1 MYILTRLKDTLK
13 IEPTDFGK
21 DTETA
26 LKHEIN
32 RKYTNK
38 VLPNVGLCVAMFEI
52 DDCSEGIILQG
63 DGSIF
68 YKVIFRMVVFK
79 PFADEILLGKV
90 SKSSRDGVKFSL
102 NFFDDCWIPHWRLP
116 PNTAFDPTRS
126 EWYWVPEAED
136 DEGNPVNLAKVP
148 EDERFYI
155 IAGETIRVRI
165 TSESF
170 NDTTPKSAPKPPPP
184 TQGPTG
190 PTGAGTGAPDT
201 YADAHAQAAASAP
214 AGPPAYSIEASIQE
228 QGLGLLNW
236 WIVPEQEDGAE
247 GEAGAEENGD
257 ASEME
262 E

>member
-1 MYILTRLKDTLK
+1 M
-13 IEPTDFGK
+13 
-21 DTETA
+21 
-26 LKHEIN
+26 
-32 RKYTNK
+32 
-38 VLPNVGLCVAMFEI
+38 
-52 DDCSEGIILQG
+52 
-63 DGSIF
+63 
-68 YKVIFRMVVFK
+68 
-79 PFADEILLGKV
+79 LLV
-90 SKSSRDGVKFSL
+90 SL

-116 PNTAFDPTRS
+116 PNTALCVPLSPQISTPDSANLLPLTNCSDPTRS

-201 YADAHAQAAASAP
+201 HADAHAQAAPSAP
-214 AGPPAYSIEASIQE
+214 SGPPAYSIEASIQE

-236 WIVPEQEDGAE
+236 WIVPEQDDGAE
-247 GEAGAEENGD
+247 GEAGDEENGD
-257 ASEME
+257 ASAME

>member
-1 MYILTRLKDTLK
+1 M
-13 IEPTDFGK
+13 
-21 DTETA
+21 
-26 LKHEIN
+26 
-32 RKYTNK
+32 
-38 VLPNVGLCVAMFEI
+38 
-52 DDCSEGIILQG
+52 
-63 DGSIF
+63 
-68 YKVIFRMVVFK
+68 
-79 PFADEILLGKV
+79 LLV
-90 SKSSRDGVKFSL
+90 SL

-116 PNTAFDPTRS
+116 PNTALCVPLSPQISTPDSANLLPLTNCSDPTRS

-155 IAGETIRVRI
+155 IAGETIRVRT

-201 YADAHAQAAASAP
+201 HADAHAQAAASAP
-214 AGPPAYSIEASIQE
+214 SGPPAYSIEASIQE

-236 WIVPEQEDGAE
+236 WIVPEQDDGAE
-247 GEAGAEENGD
+247 GEAGDEENGD
-257 ASEME
+257 ASAME